1 MTEERQKWLGITYTA
16 PAKPSKARVY
26 IWRKLKELGAE
37 YYHGMAMIPQSPK
50 TLDSVKKLAA
60 RMRELGAEEA
70 FLRIRAQV
78 DPTACFHQLTALA
91 GAELGVPKK
100 AVPEEKKAEL
110 RAFFDS
116 L

>member
-1 MTEERQKWLGITYTA
+1 MSLTDLPNVG
-16 PAKPSKARVY
+16 P
-26 IWRKLKELGAE
+26 
-37 YYHGMAMIPQSPK
+37 
-50 TLDSVKKLAA
+50 KLAENLRRAGLETPEAFRAAGA
-60 RMRELGAEEA
+60 REA

-91 GAELGVPKK
+91 GAELGIPKK
-100 AVPEEKKAEL
+100 MIPAEEKAEL

>member
-1 MTEERQKWLGITYTA
+1 MNLTDLPNVG
-16 PAKPSKARVY
+16 P
-26 IWRKLKELGAE
+26 
-37 YYHGMAMIPQSPK
+37 
-50 TLDSVKKLAA
+50 KLAENLRRAGLETPEDFRAAGA
-60 RMRELGAEEA
+60 REA

-91 GAELGVPKK
+91 GAELNMPKK
-100 AVPEEKKAEL
+100 EISPEKKAEL

>member
-1 MTEERQKWLGITYTA
+1 MTDLPNVG
-16 PAKPSKARVY
+16 P
-26 IWRKLKELGAE
+26 
-37 YYHGMAMIPQSPK
+37 
-50 TLDSVKKLAA
+50 KLAENL
-60 RMRELGAEEA
+60 RRVGLETPEEFREAGAKEA

-78 DPTACFHQLTALA
+78 DPAACFHQLTALA

-100 AVPEEKKAEL
+100 MIPAEKKAEL

>member
-1 MTEERQKWLGITYTA
+1 MTDLPNIG
-16 PAKPSKARVY
+16 P
-26 IWRKLKELGAE
+26 
-37 YYHGMAMIPQSPK
+37 
-50 TLDSVKKLAA
+50 KLAENL
-60 RMRELGAEEA
+60 RRVGLETPEEFREAGAKEA

-78 DPTACFHQLTALA
+78 DPAACFHQLTALA

-100 AVPEEKKAEL
+100 MIPAEKKAEL

>member
-1 MTEERQKWLGITYTA
+1 M
-16 PAKPSKARVY
+16 
-26 IWRKLKELGAE
+26 ELTDLPNIG
-37 YYHGMAMIPQSPK
+37 P
-50 TLDSVKKLAA
+50 KLAENLH
-60 RMRELGAEEA
+60 RVGVHTPKRLRELGTRET

-91 GAELGVPKK
+91 GAEAGIPKK
-100 AVPEEKKAEL
+100 ALSKEEKTAL

>member
-1 MTEERQKWLGITYTA
+1 MTEICSL
-16 PAKPSKARVY
+16 S
-26 IWRKLKELGAE
+26 
-37 YYHGMAMIPQSPK
+37 
-50 TLDSVKKLAA
+50 
-60 RMRELGAEEA
+60 
-70 FLRIRAQV
+70 
-78 DPTACFHQLTALA
+78 LTALA